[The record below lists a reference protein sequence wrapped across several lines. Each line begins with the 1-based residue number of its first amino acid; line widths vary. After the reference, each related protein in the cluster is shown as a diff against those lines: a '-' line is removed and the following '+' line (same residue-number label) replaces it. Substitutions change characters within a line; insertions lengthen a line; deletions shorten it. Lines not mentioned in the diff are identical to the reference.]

1 MISLL
6 VAMDQNRVIGLNNDM
21 PWHLP
26 KDLKFFKQKT
36 VGHTIVMG
44 RKTFNS
50 IGRVLPNRKH
60 VILTRNKNVTF
71 PEGVEV
77 IYDISGIK
85 DLDNNHPND
94 ELFVIGGGKVFEQ
107 VLPIADRMYV
117 TLIDET
123 FEGDVYFPNFSEE
136 EWTLTSKVAGEKD
149 EKNPYDYFFLQYD
162 RS

>member
-60 VILTRNKNVTF
+60 VILTRNKNVNF
-71 PEGVEV
+71 HESVEV
-77 IYDISGIK
+77 IYDISGII

-94 ELFVIGGGKVFEQ
+94 ELFVIGGEKVFEQ

-117 TLIDET
+117 TLIDAT
-123 FEGDVYFPNFSEE
+123 FEGDVYFPNFS
-136 EWTLTSKVAGEKD
+136 
-149 EKNPYDYFFLQYD
+149 
-162 RS
+162 

>member
-50 IGRVLPNRKH
+50 IGRVLPDRKH
-60 VILTRNKNVTF
+60 VILTRNKNVIF
-71 PEGVEV
+71 PEGVAV
-77 IYDISGIK
+77 LHDISEIK

-94 ELFVIGGGKVFEQ
+94 ELFIIGGGKVFEQ
-107 VLPIADRMYV
+107 VLPIAERMYI

-123 FEGDVYFPNFSEE
+123 FEVYVYFLSFCEE
-136 EWTLTSKVAGEKD
+136 EWTLTCKVAGEKD

>member
-94 ELFVIGGGKVFEQ
+94 ELFVIGGGKVF
-107 VLPIADRMYV
+107 VIWMIIIKVFNPRNNHPN
-117 TLIDET
+117 DEL
-123 FEGDVYFPNFSEE
+123 FVIGGG
-136 EWTLTSKVAGEKD
+136 KV
-149 EKNPYDYFFLQYD
+149 
-162 RS
+162 